1 MSDAVRVAQE
11 EWRGAEMRSWV
22 FLLYNLPP
30 EPSAPRVHVWR
41 KLKRLGA
48 ILLHDAVWVLP
59 ATASTTEQLQWLA
72 QEIVESD
79 GGATVWEAR
88 ASLDGQ
94 DDALHRQFV
103 AQAEAAY
110 HEIQAELERPDA
122 DVAALSR
129 RYLQVQAQDY
139 FPSGLGKQVRHALKH
154 RRGTTR

>member
-1 MSDAVRVAQE
+1 MQ
-11 EWRGAEMRSWV
+11 SWV

-59 ATASTTEQLQWLA
+59 ATPATIEQLQWLA
-72 QEIVESD
+72 QEILESD
-79 GGATVWEAR
+79 GSATIWEAR
-88 ASLDGQ
+88 ASLPGQ
-94 DDALHRQFV
+94 DDALQRQFV
-103 AQAEAAY
+103 AQAAAAY
-110 HEIQAELERPDA
+110 HDIQAELERPGA

-129 RYLQVQAQDY
+129 RYLLVQAQDY
-139 FPSGLGKQVRHALKH
+139 FPSDLSKQVRHALKQ

>member
-1 MSDAVRVAQE
+1 
-11 EWRGAEMRSWV
+11 MRSWV

-48 ILLHDAVWVLP
+48 ILLHDAAWVLP
-59 ATASTTEQLQWLA
+59 ATPSTIEQLQWLA
-72 QEIVESD
+72 QEILESD
-79 GGATVWEAR
+79 GSATVWEAR
-88 ASLDGQ
+88 ASLAGQ
-94 DDALHRQFV
+94 DDALQRQFV
-103 AQAEAAY
+103 AQADAAY
-110 HEIQAELERPDA
+110 HDIQADLERPGA

-139 FPSGLGKQVRHALKH
+139 FPSDLGKQVRHALKH

>member
-1 MSDAVRVAQE
+1 
-11 EWRGAEMRSWV
+11 MRSWV
-22 FLLYNLPP
+22 FLLYKLPP

-59 ATASTTEQLQWLA
+59 STPSTIEQLQWLA
-72 QEIVESD
+72 QEILESE
-79 GGATVWEAR
+79 GSATVWEAR
-88 ASLDGQ
+88 AHLAGQ

-103 AQAEAAY
+103 AQADTAY
-110 HEIQAELERPDA
+110 HEILSELERPGA

-139 FPSGLGKQVRHALKH
+139 FPSDLGRQVRHALKR
-154 RRGTTR
+154 RRGTPR

>member
-1 MSDAVRVAQE
+1 
-11 EWRGAEMRSWV
+11 MRSWV

-30 EPSAPRVHVWR
+30 EPSAPRVQVWR

-59 ATASTTEQLQWLA
+59 TTPSTTEQFLWLA

-79 GGATVWEAR
+79 GSATVWEAR
-88 ASLDGQ
+88 ASLAGQ
-94 DDALHRQFV
+94 DDTLERQFV
-103 AQAEAAY
+103 AQSDAIY
-110 HEIQAELERPDA
+110 HEIQVELERPGA

-139 FPSGLGKQVRHALKH
+139 FPSDLSKQVRHALKH
-154 RRGTTR
+154 RRGTTH